1 MKRYTFSNAPSP
13 RRIGLLLA
21 EKGMQIDP
29 EIVDLRTNAHLKTGV
44 LAANPHRTLA
54 ETR

>member
-13 RRIGLLLA
+13 HRIGLFLA
-21 EKGMQIDP
+21 EKGMQIDQQ
-29 EIVDLRTNAHLKTGV
+29 IVDLRTNAHLKTGV
-44 LAANPHRTLA
+44 LATNPHHTLA